1 MQTKTETNFDELT
14 GEVFTNAEIPGESS
28 IGVLKNIRLSRR
40 VRNWLNYQDEL
51 IIHEVNTLPSLT
63 IPDQTM
69 TVKDIIDRHTRGLP
83 FTNASTPVYN
93 LDDEGKELMPVDW
106 QRLDISERVERLEQA
121 KAYTERLRK
130 QLDDESKKQKEGGYA
145 AGTAKEAV
153 SPPDPK
159 GDTAPDVS
167 VS

>member
-1 MQTKTETNFDELT
+1 MQTKTETNFDADT
-14 GEVFTNAEIPGESS
+14 GEVLEP
-28 IGVLKNIRLSRR
+28 VRLQRR

-63 IPDQTM
+63 IPDQTLS
-69 TVKDIIDRHTRGLP
+69 VKDILDRHTRGLP

-93 LDDEGKELMPVDW
+93 LDDEGNELMPVDW

-130 QLDDESKKQKEGGYA
+130 QMDDESKKQKEGGYA
-145 AGTAKEAV
+145 AGTAQEAV
-153 SPPDPK
+153 STSTSQV
-159 GDTAPDVS
+159 DTAPDVP